1 MITISTA
8 MKSLPIGIGMI
19 LLMSNTLFSTVT
31 GNDIFINP
39 WQLKAPNQPYDN
51 YNATVGD
58 TITFF
63 WATTENHTVYINP
76 TGNCN
81 DTGSILVGSNSPAS
95 YTFLESDAKN
105 STDGKPVFFAD
116 NIAQLCEWGM
126 RFVVNLIEQS
136 DSGNTTNTTM
146 APIPS
151 PTYDSTTATPSSAP
165 TISLT
170 LTPSQGPTDRTTTTK
185 PSLTPSYGST
195 GSPSDAPIVIT
206 GVPSSKPSFTPSSSP
221 TVKITV
227 APTNT
232 PTNFP
237 TTPPV
242 PIPTAP
248 PTSVPTP
255 IPTGAP
261 TPTPTPTAAPVVS
274 RTPPPTTNPTEAPV
288 LSTLVPTANPTF
300 APTAKPTAPPTDAAA
315 VVTNT
320 PTRAPIEQKTI
331 SPTYALTTQE
341 PTEAPN
347 ESTQKISQTL
357 KGLQMRMA
365 GITDLPTAARVSWEE
380 LTESFSTSYV
390 FNDMKGSVSNFVTT
404 YEVTDI
410 SPIPLQR
417 HQRMMRG
424 NQRGLETQGIFVE
437 YTQTVE
443 YDTIDPNKF
452 TPNLIVTSPFK
463 TDDERTAYVTLLG
476 TSPNDLLSQVSGVSE
491 IQIQDVNPASPPESV
506 STDAPSTAPKKG
518 IDLTKPAIIGIA
530 CGGAAILIL
539 CLIFCIYCC
548 QSGGDSN
555 GGSDGRS
562 SGEPP
567 LHVSVRDDEV
577 STLAGG
583 PQTGTP
589 MYGDQRYVSFGLVAT
604 DATYWIIIYSAEMN
618 GIRHHIICLLTYN
631 VALSF
636 YLLFHFYICLLV
648 ALPLWITITQKHMEV
663 PATRLYHQQEGPL
676 DPIHKIFLFLLTL
689 QQQGL
694 RLVQWIWTT
703 TTMLRTM
710 RNITNPELIRRTK
723 LYIFLLHRA
732 SWVL

>member
-1 MITISTA
+1 MN
-8 MKSLPIGIGMI
+8 SLPIGIGMI
-19 LLMSNTLFSTVT
+19 LLMSTTLFSTVT

-63 WATTENHTVYINP
+63 WATNENHTVYINP

-105 STDGKPVFFAD
+105 YIDGKPVFFAD

-126 RFVVNLIEQS
+126 RFVVNVIEQS
-136 DSGNTTNTTM
+136 DSGNTTNTLM
-146 APIPS
+146 APTPS
-151 PTYDSTTATPSSAP
+151 PTNDSTTTATPSSAPTISLTLTPSSAP

-170 LTPSQGPTDRTTTTK
+170 LTPSQGPTDRTTTTM
-185 PSLTPSYGST
+185 PSFTPSYSST
-195 GSPSDAPIVIT
+195 GSPSDVTIVIT

-227 APTNT
+227 APTNA

-237 TTPPV
+237 TSPPV

-248 PTSVPTP
+248 PTSMPTP

-261 TPTPTPTAAPVVS
+261 TPTAAPVVLG
-274 RTPPPTTNPTEAPV
+274 TPPPTTNPTEAPV
-288 LSTLVPTANPTF
+288 LSTLMPTANPTI

-331 SPTYALTTQE
+331 SPTYEVTTQE

-347 ESTQKISQTL
+347 ESTQKISETL
-357 KGLQMRMA
+357 KGLQMGMA
-365 GITDLPTAARVSWEE
+365 GITELPTAARVSWEE
-380 LTESFSTSYV
+380 LTESFTTSYV

-410 SPIPLQR
+410 SPPIDLRRLQR
-417 HQRMMRG
+417 VMRG
-424 NQRGLETQGIFVE
+424 NQRGLQTQGIIVK

-491 IQIQDVNPASPPESV
+491 IRIQDVAPTSPPESV
-506 STDAPSTAPKKG
+506 STDAPTTAPKNG
-518 IDLTKPAIIGIA
+518 IVLTKPAIIGIA

-539 CLIFCIYCC
+539 CLIFCVYCC
-548 QSGGDSN
+548 RSGGDSK
-555 GGSDGRS
+555 GGGDARS

-589 MYGDQRYVSFGLVAT
+589 MYGDQRYVSFGFVAT
-604 DATYWIIIYSAEMN
+604 DATYWMIIYSAEMN
-618 GIRHHIICLLTYN
+618 GIRHYIIT
-631 VALSF
+631 SF
-636 YLLFHFYICLLV
+636 FAYI
-648 ALPLWITITQKHMEV
+648 
-663 PATRLYHQQEGPL
+663 
-676 DPIHKIFLFLLTL
+676 
-689 QQQGL
+689 
-694 RLVQWIWTT
+694 
-703 TTMLRTM
+703 
-710 RNITNPELIRRTK
+710 
-723 LYIFLLHRA
+723 
-732 SWVL
+732 

>member
-19 LLMSNTLFSTVT
+19 LLMSTTLFSTVT

-63 WATTENHTVYINP
+63 WDPTENHTVFINP

-81 DTGSILVGSNSPAS
+81 DTGSIRVGRNSPAS
-95 YTFLESDAKN
+95 YTFLESDVKN
-105 STDGKPVFFAD
+105 STDGKPIFFAD

-126 RFVVNLIEQS
+126 RFVVNVLEQS
-136 DSGNTTNTTM
+136 DSGITTNTTT
-146 APIPS
+146 APTPS
-151 PTYDSTTATPSSAP
+151 PTIDSTTATPSSAP

-170 LTPSQGPTDRTTTTK
+170 LAPSQGPTDRATTK
-185 PSLTPSYGST
+185 PSFTPSYGPT
-195 GSPSDAPIVIT
+195 ESPSDAPIVIT
-206 GVPSSKPSFTPSSSP
+206 GVPSSKPSFTPSASP

-227 APTNT
+227 APTNA
-232 PTNFP
+232 PTNVLTGVPTQAPTNAPTKFP

-261 TPTPTPTAAPVVS
+261 TPTAAPVN
-274 RTPPPTTNPTEAPV
+274 TTEAPV
-288 LSTLVPTANPTF
+288 LSTLAPTANPTI

-320 PTRAPIEQKTI
+320 PTRAPSEQTTT
-331 SPTYALTTQE
+331 SPTSAT
-341 PTEAPN
+341 TEAPN
-347 ESTQKISQTL
+347 ESAQKISQTL
-357 KGLQMRMA
+357 KGLQMGMA
-365 GITDLPTAARVSWEE
+365 GITDLPASARLSWEE
-380 LTESFSTSYV
+380 LTESFTTSYV

-410 SPIPLQR
+410 SPITLQR
-417 HQRMMRG
+417 HRRMMRG
-424 NQRGLETQGIFVE
+424 NQRGLQTQGIIVE
-437 YTQTVE
+437 YTQTVK

-452 TPNLIVTSPFK
+452 TPILIATSPFE
-463 TDDERTAYVTLLG
+463 TDNERTAYVTLLG
-476 TSPNDLLSQVSGVSE
+476 TSSNDLLSQVSGVSE
-491 IQIQDVNPASPPESV
+491 IQIQDVNPTSPPESV
-506 STDAPSTAPKKG
+506 STDAPSTAPKNG
-518 IDLTKPAIIGIA
+518 IVLTKPAIIGIA

-548 QSGGDSN
+548 RSGGGSK
-555 GGSDGRS
+555 GGSDARS
-562 SGEPP
+562 GGEPP

-589 MYGDQRYVSFGLVAT
+589 MYGDQRYASFGLVAT
-604 DATYWIIIYSAEMN
+604 DATYWIIVYSTEMN
-618 GIRHHIICLLTYN
+618 EIRYYIIFCLHLMLRFRFTCCFIFCIICLL
-631 VALSF
+631 V
-636 YLLFHFYICLLV
+636 
-648 ALPLWITITQKHMEV
+648 
-663 PATRLYHQQEGPL
+663 
-676 DPIHKIFLFLLTL
+676 
-689 QQQGL
+689 
-694 RLVQWIWTT
+694 
-703 TTMLRTM
+703 
-710 RNITNPELIRRTK
+710 
-723 LYIFLLHRA
+723 
-732 SWVL
+732 